1 MIAEFRPELV
11 ELLKEDAKEWLVQHQ
26 KGFSSS
32 FIDFPKSQEEIATNT
47 VSTEATIQTE
57 HIKDVVEFKVGGILD
72 RKWSRTN
79 KKYLWLVNWEGYG
92 KGDNTWEPE
101 EVFKDGEVVNDI
113 FLQYEEMH
121 PRLQKRVTRLTKAP
135 PKKKRNNGVVNIQL
149 FNKRK

>member
-1 MIAEFRPELV
+1 
-11 ELLKEDAKEWLVQHQ
+11 
-26 KGFSSS
+26 
-32 FIDFPKSQEEIATNT
+32 
-47 VSTEATIQTE
+47 
-57 HIKDVVEFKVGGILD
+57 LD